1 MGAAESHPVY
11 VSPASMGNL
20 MIRNLSVTPL
30 ELVEA
35 ERITHPPP
43 PAAPQPFSNITAKI
57 TGRQP
62 GPAYPSPTEPPA
74 QNDQP
79 VANKEPIPTTP
90 IQPFSES
97 AVPINPPDTST
108 SEQLRLTFTEPGTD
122 RRYTLTFPG
131 PTPQS
136 LVMTPTS
143 PSPSPDNDDK
153 EFTAIFLPRSC
164 YLTLLSSAHLSTWMS
179 SLPSSLP
186 LSSLSIPG
194 THNSPTYRVA
204 LPSVRCQAVSVPLQ
218 LAGGVRFLDV
228 RVSCPG
234 DSSSTDLPLVHAAF
248 PVALSGTKYLHDLLA
263 SVHAFLAAHPSET
276 VLLSLKREG
285 TGKGTDQ
292 QLSQILARRYLAEPS
307 PDRWFAEPRIPTLGE
322 ARGKI
327 VLVRRFLL
335 DEGVAA
341 ERGGGLG
348 IDGSVWPDN
357 CEDGTCG
364 GGLIRIQ
371 DYYDV
376 TTPNDFDKKIGFARG
391 HLERAAQRDAVPK
404 GMPGDGGLEGGPVP
418 LFINFLS
425 ASSFFNAQ
433 CWPDKIAAKIN
444 PSIIEYLCTA
454 HGPGQGPGEI
464 TVGDAGTGIVVMDW
478 VGKDGDW
485 DLCRCIVGWNARLQ
499 LQR

>member
-1 MGAAESHPVY
+1 MGH
-11 VSPASMGNL
+11 L
-20 MIRNLSVTPL
+20 TIRNLSITPL

-43 PAAPQPFSNITAKI
+43 AAPQLGPSKALFNITTRI

-62 GPAYPSPTEPPA
+62 GPPPPAPTEPPA
-74 QNDQP
+74 QHDQP
-79 VANKEPIPTTP
+79 TTTKEPIPTVP

-97 AVPINPPDTST
+97 VAPLTPPDTSA
-108 SEQLRLTFTEPGTD
+108 SEQLRLTFSEPGTP

-131 PTPQS
+131 ATPQS
-136 LVMTPTS
+136 LVMTS
-143 PSPSPDNDDK
+143 SGDNSNDDK
-153 EFTAIFLPRSC
+153 EFTAIFLPRSS
-164 YLTLLSSAHLSTWMS
+164 YLTLLSSAHLSTWMAP
-179 SLPSSLP
+179 LPSTLP
-186 LSSLSIPG
+186 LSALSIPG

-204 LPSVRCQAVSVPLQ
+204 LPSVRCQAVSVAAQ

-234 DSSSTDLPLVHAAF
+234 GDPSSSTDLALVHSAF
-248 PVALSGTKYLHDLLA
+248 PVALSGAKYLADLLA
-263 SVHAFLAAHPSET
+263 TVHAFLDANPSET

-307 PDRWFAEPRIPTLGE
+307 AERWFAEPRIPTLGE

-327 VLVRRFLL
+327 VLVRRFVV

-341 ERGGGLG
+341 ERGGGFG

-376 TTPNDFDKKIGFARG
+376 AAPDDIDKKIEFAAKG
-391 HLERAAQRDAVPK
+391 LERAAQRDAVPK
-404 GMPGDGGLEGGPVP
+404 DERPEDGPAPP

-425 ASSFFNAQ
+425 ASSFFNAS
-433 CWPDKIAAKIN
+433 CWPDRIAAKIN
-444 PSIIEYLCTA
+444 PSMIEYLCTA
-454 HGPGQGPGEI
+454 HGPGTGPGEVSI
-464 TVGDAGTGIVVMDW
+464 GDAGTGVVVMDW
-478 VGKDGDW
+478 VGRDGDW
-485 DLCRCIVGWNARLQ
+485 DLCRCIVAWNARLQ
-499 LQR
+499 LRR